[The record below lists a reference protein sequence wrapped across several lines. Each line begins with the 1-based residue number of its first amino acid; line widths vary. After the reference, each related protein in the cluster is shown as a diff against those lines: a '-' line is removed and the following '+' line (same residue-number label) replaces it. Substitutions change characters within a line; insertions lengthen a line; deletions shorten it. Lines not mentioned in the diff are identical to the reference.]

1 MNNLKLDDFDYYLPD
16 SLIAKYPLEKRDNS
30 KMLVLDKTTGEIEHK
45 HFFDIVDYL
54 NKDDILILNNTKV
67 IPARLLGKKETGA
80 KIEIFLTRPFENNI
94 WSALIRNSK
103 RLKEN
108 DIVIISDELKVLIKE
123 KKESKDGNIPEHI
136 VKLIYEGNN
145 INEILDK
152 TGKIPL
158 PPYLQREAEE
168 KDKETYQTVYAKV
181 EGSVAAPTAGLH
193 FTKEILDKIKNKG
206 IKIGFINLNVGLGT
220 FLPVKTDDIK
230 NHKMHTESYT
240 IPPETSELINNKKG
254 KIIAIGTTTIR
265 CLESCYKKY
274 NKIIPITDE
283 TDIFIYPPFKFEVA
297 DFLLTNFHL
306 PKSTL
311 IMLVSA
317 FSTRDIIINAYNEA
331 VKNNYRFFS
340 YGDCMFIK

>member
-1 MNNLKLDDFDYYLPD
+1 M
-16 SLIAKYPLEKRDNS
+16 
-30 KMLVLDKTTGEIEHK
+30 
-45 HFFDIVDYL
+45 
-54 NKDDILILNNTKV
+54 
-67 IPARLLGKKETGA
+67 
-80 KIEIFLTRPFENNI
+80 
-94 WSALIRNSK
+94 
-103 RLKEN
+103 
-108 DIVIISDELKVLIKE
+108 
-123 KKESKDGNIPEHI
+123 
-136 VKLIYEGNN
+136 
-145 INEILDK
+145 
-152 TGKIPL
+152 
-158 PPYLQREAEE
+158 
-168 KDKETYQTVYAKV
+168 
-181 EGSVAAPTAGLH
+181 H
-193 FTKEILDKIKNKG
+193 FTKEILDKIRNKG

-297 DFLLTNFHL
+297 DSLLTNFHL

>member
-1 MNNLKLDDFDYYLPD
+1 
-16 SLIAKYPLEKRDNS
+16 
-30 KMLVLDKTTGEIEHK
+30 
-45 HFFDIVDYL
+45 
-54 NKDDILILNNTKV
+54 
-67 IPARLLGKKETGA
+67 
-80 KIEIFLTRPFENNI
+80 ENNI

-193 FTKEILDKIKNKG
+193 FTKEILDKIKNK
-206 IKIGFINLNVGLGT
+206 
-220 FLPVKTDDIK
+220 
-230 NHKMHTESYT
+230 
-240 IPPETSELINNKKG
+240 
-254 KIIAIGTTTIR
+254 
-265 CLESCYKKY
+265 
-274 NKIIPITDE
+274 
-283 TDIFIYPPFKFEVA
+283 
-297 DFLLTNFHL
+297 
-306 PKSTL
+306 
-311 IMLVSA
+311 
-317 FSTRDIIINAYNEA
+317 
-331 VKNNYRFFS
+331 
-340 YGDCMFIK
+340 